1 MPPAVIRYP
10 YFSMKFQAR
19 YIPNVITIIR
29 LMLVPPIAWAILT
42 EAYYLAFWLFFLA
55 GFSDGVDG
63 FLARQFSW
71 QSRLGATL
79 DPLADKLLM
88 IVSFYCL
95 FWQSIIPWE
104 LFAVIAI
111 RDFIIL
117 SGAMAYHFVTHALQM
132 QPIILGKINTAL
144 QIVLIMAILVHY
156 SYGIISTNI
165 INILVVSLLVST
177 IASGVAY
184 VVIWYRKT
192 RIFQDISK

>member
-1 MPPAVIRYP
+1 
-10 YFSMKFQAR
+10 MKFQAQ

-29 LMLVPPIAWAILT
+29 LMLVPPVAWAILT
-42 EAYYLAFWLFFLA
+42 EGYHLAFWLFFLA

-95 FWQSIIPWE
+95 FWQNIIPWG
-104 LFAVIAI
+104 LFVVIAI
-111 RDFIIL
+111 RDLIIL
-117 SGAMAYHFVTHALQM
+117 GGAVAYHFVTHALQM

-144 QIVLIMAILVHY
+144 QILLVMAILFHY
-156 SYGIISTNI
+156 SYGFISVTL
-165 INILVVSLLVST
+165 INALIASLLVST
-177 IASGVAY
+177 MASGIAY
-184 VVIWYRKT
+184 VLIWYRKT
-192 RIFQDISK
+192 RLFRHESK

>member
-1 MPPAVIRYP
+1 
-10 YFSMKFQAR
+10 MKFQAR

-29 LMLVPPIAWAILT
+29 LMLVPPVAWAILS
-42 EAYYLAFWLFFLA
+42 EAYHLAFWLFFLA

-95 FWQSIIPWE
+95 FWQSIIPLG

-111 RDFIIL
+111 RDLIIL
-117 SGAMAYHFVTHALQM
+117 GGALAYHFITRALQM

-144 QIVLIMAILVHY
+144 QILLVMAILVHY
-156 SYGIISTNI
+156 SYGLISANL
-165 INILVVSLLVST
+165 INLLVISLLVST
-177 IASGVAY
+177 IVSGVAY
-184 VVIWYRKT
+184 VLIWYRKT
-192 RIFQDISK
+192 RVFRDVTK